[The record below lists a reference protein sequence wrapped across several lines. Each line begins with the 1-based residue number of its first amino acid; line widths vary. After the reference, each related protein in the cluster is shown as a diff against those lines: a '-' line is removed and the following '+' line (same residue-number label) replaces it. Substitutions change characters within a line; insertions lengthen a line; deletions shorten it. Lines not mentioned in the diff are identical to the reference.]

1 MRSSV
6 CEALIAGDRPHALAL
21 IRSREQLQEFQ
32 PPEGVSQE
40 IWTELLLN
48 ACTASEAQLPA
59 LQLVES
65 RSLPRS
71 GHHFVKNLLQQACG
85 EQFSYCEGY
94 HEPGCCRN
102 SPCSVAAYWHFARG
116 HPLAH
121 LRLLKS
127 HDFAL
132 KDATFT
138 PPAGMVRLIQ
148 VRRPLELLASWLE
161 ALSSSLD
168 RVFLYHE
175 PEVLEEAWRL
185 IDEHGAVMPSEHAQ
199 AWLASKCSYVQAF
212 LQKWLP
218 QARPF
223 PFGGRV
229 SGGTYLLRYSDL
241 ARSEQIL
248 EAFGLRGMQERPLPV
263 FTPLHPDVTVRRSIR
278 VTNLIQEHFDAVEL
292 TNRKVFKE
300 PFAAAVVISMGRQPA
315 MRARRCDTKPISRDI
330 SCLAAC

>member
-1 MRSSV
+1 MIGSQ
-6 CEALIAGDRPHALAL
+6 
-21 IRSREQLQEFQ
+21 EQVPECQ
-32 PPEGVSQE
+32 PPEGVSRE

-71 GHHFVKNLLQQACG
+71 GHHYLRHLLQQACG
-85 EQFSYCEGY
+85 ERFSYCEGY
-94 HEPGCCRN
+94 QEPGCCRS
-102 SPCSVAAYWHFARG
+102 SPCSVAAYWHYARE
-116 HPLAH
+116 HRQPH
-121 LRLLKS
+121 LRLLKT

-132 KDATFT
+132 ADATFT

-161 ALSSSLD
+161 LEQLTLNRELLKSSSISLE

-175 PEVLEEAWRL
+175 AEVLEEAWRL
-185 IDEHGAVMPSEHAQ
+185 IDERGAVMPAEQAQ
-199 AWLASKCSYVQAF
+199 SWLESKCGYVQAF

-229 SGGTYLLRYSDL
+229 SWGTYLLRYSDL
-241 ARSEQIL
+241 ARSAQIL
-248 EAFGLRGMQERPLPV
+248 QAFGLSGVQERPMPV
-263 FTPLHPDVTVRRSIR
+263 FAARHPDVTVRRSKR
-278 VTNLIQEHFDAVEL
+278 VTALIQAQLALLKRADGELQEQLPALSDGSAVL
-292 TNRKVFKE
+292 
-300 PFAAAVVISMGRQPA
+300 
-315 MRARRCDTKPISRDI
+315 
-330 SCLAAC
+330 L